1 VPFITTLLV
10 PLLMV
15 SRLPAVPLRAGAVAE
30 AEAEAEA
37 EAPGAAG
44 AEDDDGDGV
53 APAAGAEDPPP
64 TGESATEVR
73 VSAAH
78 PVSSSALPVTAAV
91 SATAAV
97 R

>member
-37 EAPGAAG
+37 LGAAG